1 VTPKDRERFMLC
13 LLAAAELYG
22 KPVSDG
28 VSSVWWDAL
37 KGYDI
42 GAIENAFRRHFG
54 NPDSGQ
60 FMPKPADI
68 VRIVGGSSQ
77 DGAMVAWSKVDKAVR
92 QVGPYASVCFDDPL
106 VNRVLHDMGGWIAF
120 GQKTETEW
128 PFVANEFRN
137 RYIGYRQRG
146 EVPDYPA
153 RLIGIA
159 EADGARKGFAV
170 PAPKLIGDSLRAQ
183 AVLDGGTSAPMIGI
197 TTAASH
203 LRLVE
208 K

>member
-1 VTPKDRERFMLC
+1 MTPSDRERFAHC
-13 LLAAAELYG
+13 LLAAAEVYG
-22 KPVSDG
+22 KSVSDA

-37 KGYDI
+37 KAYDI
-42 GAIENAFRRHFG
+42 GAVEGAFRRHFS

-68 VRIVGGSSQ
+68 VRIVAGSSQ
-77 DGAMVAWSKVDKAVR
+77 DGAMIAWAKVDKAVR

-106 VNRVLHDMGGWIAF
+106 VNRVLHDMGGWIGF
-120 GQKTETEW
+120 GEKNDTEW
-128 PFVANEFRN
+128 PFIANEFRT

-146 EVPDYPA
+146 EIPDYPS
-153 RLIGIA
+153 RLPGIA
-159 EADGARKGFAV
+159 EADNTRRGL
-170 PAPKLIGDSLRAQ
+170 PAPTPTLIGEPSRAQ
-183 AVLDGGTSAPMIGI
+183 AVLEGGTSAPMIGI
-197 TTAASH
+197 TQASSH